1 MRTQLSTHEE
11 EDEENGVTASSSRE
25 PWLAHSARHGSG
37 WGQAAEAG
45 SSDLL
50 GPAARGSNHLLL
62 RRNTTQLLS
71 MNHLAFIE

>member
-50 GPAARGSNHLLL
+50 GPAAVAQITCSCEETLL
-62 RRNTTQLLS
+62 NYSQ
-71 MNHLAFIE
+71 